1 MPSGRPTNDANDGTM
16 HQAAA
21 GIFAALPDDPFG
33 DEQDEAPAGTEAP
46 KAAPPAAD
54 ESQSDEDFDDEGVEA
69 LQGDEPEDEDADY
82 DEDEDEDES
91 EDDDE
96 DEGYEEPSKDPVF
109 TVRVNGEDVEVTES
123 ELLAGYSRTAS
134 WTQKSQALA
143 QERKAFEA
151 QQQAVERERAQYG
164 QGLQALEQQLAAD
177 MPRRPTGN
185 DPAAWVEYTRKRE
198 ELAEVQSKLTAVQYA
213 ARQDYEAKQAAHV
226 AAENEKLV
234 ELIPE
239 WRDSDVAL
247 AEKNGLAKYALGLG
261 YTEEEIE
268 GITDHRAI
276 LLLKAAK
283 AYDDLGDAKKA
294 VKSKA
299 SKARTLKPGQA
310 KKQSPA
316 ARKKSKKSRSQRDNL
331 KESGH
336 VRDAAAYIHDTLLG
350 DEF

>member
-1 MPSGRPTNDANDGTM
+1 MADRNTNDANDGTL
-16 HQAAA
+16 HRAAA
-21 GIFAALPDDPFG
+21 GIFDALPDDPFG
-33 DEQDEAPAGTEAP
+33 DESAEAPDGTEAP
-46 KAAPPAAD
+46 KAAPPAED
-54 ESQSDEDFDDEGVEA
+54 ESQSDEDFDDEGVDA
-69 LQGDEPEDEDADY
+69 LQGDGPEDEDDEA

-96 DEGYEEPSKDPVF
+96 DESPGEDSKDPTF

-134 WTQKSQALA
+134 GTQKSQALA
-143 QERKAFEA
+143 QERKAFEV

-164 QGLQALEQQLAAD
+164 QGLQPLEQQLAAD
-177 MPRRPTGN
+177 MPQRPVGN
-185 DPAAWVEYTRKRE
+185 DPNEWVAYTRKRE
-198 ELAEVQSKLTAVQYA
+198 ELAEVQSKLSAVSQA
-213 ARQDYEAKQAAHV
+213 AQQDYDARMAAHV

-234 ELIPE
+234 EMIPE

-247 AEKNGLAKYALGLG
+247 ADKNSLAKYAMGLG
-261 YTEEEIE
+261 YSEDEIE

-283 AYDDLGDAKKA
+283 AYDDLSDAKKA
-294 VKSKA
+294 VKGKA
-299 SKARTLKPGQA
+299 NKARTLKPGQA
-310 KKQSPA
+310 KAKSPA
-316 ARKKSKKSRSQRDNL
+316 ARKKGKKARSQRDNL
-331 KESGH
+331 KQSGH